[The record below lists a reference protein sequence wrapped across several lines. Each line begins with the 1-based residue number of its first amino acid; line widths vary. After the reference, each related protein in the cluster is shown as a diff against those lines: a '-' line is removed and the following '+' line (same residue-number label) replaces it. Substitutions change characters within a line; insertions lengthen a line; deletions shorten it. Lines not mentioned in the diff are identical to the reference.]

1 MSKRND
7 YGLPKKPRRLTVL
20 PPKKK
25 GDTLGEAIFE
35 KNLERM
41 KKKSELEKKEKEG
54 RFSPPGS
61 I

>member
-25 GDTLGEAIFE
+25 GDTLEEAVVE

-41 KKKSELEKKEKEG
+41 KKKSELEKKEK
-54 RFSPPGS
+54 
-61 I
+61 